1 MNIVKMRKGKNC
13 NQTHDCKYYYENQLY
28 VDKLLNLLQ
37 QGMKRNVELLNEIE
51 HLEYLAEIHPLEDK

>member
-1 MNIVKMRKGKNC
+1 MNIVKMRKCKNC